1 MDNMSALDLLLTRH
15 FLTGL
20 LILVCGIKLYSQ
32 KKAKD
37 AELRYF
43 WMTLICCALL
53 VMQDVAESLAA
64 QDPDLRFFRILFSVI
79 GYVLRPVAAIG
90 LLLVVCPPKH
100 RTWRLWIPALVNL
113 AINLT
118 AFFSPIAFS
127 YDQNYNFVRGPLGYS
142 VFIVGMLYM
151 AQILVATWHR
161 FHERKRSERWIL
173 ILCATA
179 CIVASVIDALY
190 WGIRLNEAILIS
202 SVFFYMFLRSHD
214 NRLDP
219 LTSLENRF
227 AFYEDIQRHPKSVSA
242 IASLDMNGLKHI
254 NDTQGHTE
262 GDRALAEIG
271 RCLGRADSRNTIA
284 YRIGGDEFLIVFL
297 QQDKAAVEKTIAR
310 VREDVTQAGY
320 SVSVGCAMRT
330 GSESTDDLLHE
341 SDRKMYEDKAAYYR
355 QSGMDRRRN

>member
-20 LILVCGIKLYSQ
+20 LILVCGIKLYSE

-53 VMQDVAESLAA
+53 VLQDVAESLAA

-90 LLLVVCPPKH
+90 LLLVVCPPKR
-100 RTWRLWIPALVNL
+100 RTWRLWIPALINL

-118 AFFSPIAFS
+118 AFFSPIVFS
-127 YDQNYNFVRGPLGYS
+127 FDQDYHFVRGPLGYS

-173 ILCATA
+173 ILCAAA
-179 CIVASVIDALY
+179 CIIASVLDALY
-190 WGIRLNEAILIS
+190 WGIRLNDAIMIS

-254 NDTQGHTE
+254 NDTQGHAE
-262 GDRALAEIG
+262 GDKALAAIG
-271 RCLGRADSRNTIA
+271 QCLNGINGKNTVA
-284 YRIGGDEFLIVFL
+284 YRIGGDEFAILFFKQDEESVSRTVL
-297 QQDKAAVEKTIAR
+297 QACEAVK
-310 VREDVTQAGY
+310 QAGFSLSAGY
-320 SVSVGCAMRT
+320 AMRE
-330 GSESTDDLLHE
+330 GDERVEDLLHE